1 MSDTIELLE
10 AIGRDASFRHAS
22 PAEIESRLEQ
32 AGASRALKAAASS
45 GDAERLA
52 AEFGPRP
59 MYAPQSTQTFHEGDG
74 LEEEGGPQPLPSPD
88 PEPLPP
94 QP

>member
-22 PAEIESRLEQ
+22 AEELESRLER
-32 AGASRALKAAASS
+32 AGASSALKAAASS
-45 GDAERLA
+45 GDATQLA
-52 AEFGPRP
+52 AEFGPKP
-59 MYAPQSTQTFHEGDG
+59 MYAPQSTQTFHEGDAP
-74 LEEEGGPQPLPSPD
+74 EEDGGPLPLPSPD
-88 PEPLPP
+88 PDQPPP

>member
-22 PAEIESRLEQ
+22 PEELKRLLERAE
-32 AGASRALKAAASS
+32 ASEALKAAAES
-45 GDAERLA
+45 GDAARLS
-52 AEFGPRP
+52 AEFGPKP
-59 MYAPQSTQTFHEGDG
+59 MLVPQSTQTFHEG
-74 LEEEGGPQPLPSPD
+74 EEPAEDEPLPSPD
-88 PEPLPP
+88 PDQLPP